1 MYRAYEH
8 YSPGR
13 WERKPKR
20 PHKSDAIPRTASA
33 SRARACALLD
43 DCRALVHPLVQC
55 PPISKGTRY
64 LLVECKWW
72 GQRDVLS
79 VGRARSP
86 HESVN
91 LAQIRRT
98 AAQLGANEV
107 HILPT

>member
-20 PHKSDAIPRTASA
+20 PHKSDTMPPTASA
-33 SRARACALLD
+33 SRARACTLLD
-43 DCRALVHPLVQC
+43 ALVHPLVRC
-55 PPISKGTRY
+55 PPIRKGTRY
-64 LLVECKWW
+64 LLVERKWW
-72 GQRDVLS
+72 GQRDVLR

-91 LAQIRRT
+91 LAHVRRT

-107 HILPT
+107 HILRT